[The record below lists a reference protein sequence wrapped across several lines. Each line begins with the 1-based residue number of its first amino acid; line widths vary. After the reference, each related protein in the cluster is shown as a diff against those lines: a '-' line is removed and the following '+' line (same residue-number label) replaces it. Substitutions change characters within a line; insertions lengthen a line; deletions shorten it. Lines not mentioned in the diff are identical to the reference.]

1 MNDMAEGSDAG
12 FVFLDVQGRRWPRLR
27 RGLLILGLGVF
38 LAVVLFVG
46 ALCVKPQLHVP
57 SSVRQLQTRL
67 KTLQKEDSGP
77 PLKATKP
84 LWLEF
89 ARPANPAAQGRQG
102 APSEAV
108 PARPKYTGEIKAG
121 FYVNGDQSSYD
132 SLKAHK
138 GSLTHVCVEW
148 LTLVDGLGTL
158 VSRQDSHLLALL
170 KGGGPVFM
178 PVLNN
183 LTGDSWQPEAVE
195 GLANG
200 PVARQEHFLGEL
212 VQQLIAMGA
221 GGLVVDWG
229 QLDPA
234 YTAEIAALLK
244 RMAAALH
251 REGMELWL
259 CVPMGEE
266 LRAFDLEVVA
276 PAIDRLVATLHDEN
290 SENDPPGPIASQEWF
305 DGWLEA
311 MMDYGE
317 PQQWIVGI
325 GSYGYDWAQGEQ
337 KAEVLRFPDIMS
349 RAGRSGDTV
358 CKSEAPLYNPHFF
371 YEDEGSEHTVWFLD
385 VSTFLNQVQAARD
398 RKVGGIAISD
408 LGYEDPAIW
417 YALELPGRPDLH
429 GVDLQPFQELK
440 ATGTVTHVGKG
451 EFLTLDD
458 AIADGARKLKADAAG
473 HLVTS
478 YEHFPS
484 YLTLCRQGP
493 GDKEQVA
500 ISFDDG
506 PDPKWTP
513 RLLDILKAK
522 QVKASFFLVGMRVEA
537 FPEIVKRI
545 VEEGH
550 EIGVHTYTHPNLA
563 AVSEERALLELNATQ
578 RLLETITG
586 RSTILFRPPYNADSR
601 PYDPTEIIPV
611 KLAQQLGYLTVTENI
626 DPEDWMK
633 PGVELMLQRVKQE
646 RRRGGNIILLHDA
659 GGDRSQTLEALP
671 AIIDYLQDR
680 GDAIVSLSEMLEE
693 SPDYLMPPLRHD
705 EEKMMRMVTSGGFW
719 ALHGVEGFLW
729 AFMITATALTALRSL
744 AIALLACRRKARRRS
759 PDAARSY
766 PPVSVIL
773 PAYNEE
779 KVIGKTLSCLLQSTY
794 PGDFEIVV
802 VDDGSGDRT
811 AGIVTQVAAQDQ
823 RVRLL
828 RQPNQGKAAALR
840 AGIEA
845 AGYEILV
852 TLDADTQFQPETIEH
867 LVRPLRDQEVAAVS
881 GHAKVGNPRTFIA
894 RCQAL
899 EYTCGF
905 NLDRRAYHQLNC
917 ITVVPGAVSA
927 MKRSAVWR
935 AGGVSADTLAE
946 DTDLTLSFHRARYRV
961 AYTADAVAWTEAPE
975 TVAALARQRF
985 RWAFGTLQCLWKH
998 RDLVFNARHGALGW
1012 FSLPGIWFFQI
1023 LLVAIGP
1030 ILDGMLLASLLLGF
1044 GSEFLPY
1051 FVTFLLTDVL
1061 LAALACRL
1069 EKEPLRKSLLI
1080 LPMRFIYRP
1089 LLGWVIW
1096 KALFRAAQGA
1106 WVNWGKLERTAS
1118 VAMRA

>member
-1 MNDMAEGSDAG
+1 MAEGSDGG
-12 FVFLDVQGRRWPRLR
+12 FIFLDVQGRRWPRMR
-27 RGLLILGLGVF
+27 RILLIASLLVF
-38 LAVVLFVG
+38 LAVVVFIG
-46 ALCVKPQLHVP
+46 CLCVKPQLHLP
-57 SSVRQLQTRL
+57 NSVRQLQTRL
-67 KTLQKEDSGP
+67 KALQKEDPAP

-89 ARPANPAAQGRQG
+89 AKPASAAQ
-102 APSEAV
+102 PHNEAAIDLSV
-108 PARPKYTGEIKAG
+108 ARPRMAGEIKAA
-121 FYVNGDQSSYD
+121 FYLNGDQSSFD
-132 SLKAHK
+132 SFKAHK

-148 LTLVDGLGTL
+148 LTLADGLGTL
-158 VSRQDSHLLALL
+158 VVRPDQKLLALL

-178 PVLNN
+178 LVLNN
-183 LTGDSWQPEAVE
+183 LIGDSWQPEAVE

-200 PVARQEHFLGEL
+200 PAAGQERFLDEL
-212 VQQLIAMGA
+212 VPQLTAMGA

-229 QLDPA
+229 QLDPM
-234 YTAEIAALLK
+234 YAEQIAGLLK
-244 RMAAALH
+244 RMAVALH
-251 REGMELWL
+251 RQGMELWL

-266 LRAFDLEVVA
+266 LRAFDLELLA
-276 PAIDRLVATLHDEN
+276 PEIDRFVATLHDEN
-290 SENDPPGPIASQEWF
+290 SENDPPGPIASLEWF
-305 DGWLEA
+305 NGWLEA

-317 PQQWIVGI
+317 PQQWVVGI
-325 GSYGYDWAQGEQ
+325 GAYGYDWTQGEH

-349 RAGRSGDTV
+349 RAGRSGTPV
-358 CKSEAPLYNPHFF
+358 CKSEAPFYNPSFF
-371 YEDEGSEHTVWFLD
+371 YEDEGSEHRVWFLD
-385 VSTFLNQVQAARD
+385 ASSFLNQLQVARN
-398 RKVGGIAISD
+398 RRVGGIAISD

-417 YALELPGRPDLH
+417 YPLELPGWQDLH
-429 GVDLQPFQELK
+429 GLDLQPLQELK
-440 ATGTVTHVGKG
+440 ATGTVTHVGRG

-458 AIADGARKLKADAAG
+458 AIAGGARKVTVDGAG
-473 HLVTS
+473 NFVSS
-478 YEHFPS
+478 YDRFPS
-484 YLTLCRQGP
+484 YLTLCHQGP
-493 GDKEQVA
+493 GNKDQVA

-513 RLLDILKAK
+513 RILDILKAK
-522 QVKASFFLVGMRVEA
+522 KVKASFFVVGMRMEA
-537 FPEIVKRI
+537 FPEIVRRI
-545 VEEGH
+545 VAEGH

-563 AVSEERALLELNATQ
+563 VVSEERALLELNATQ

-601 PYDPTEIIPV
+601 PYDPAEIIPI

-626 DPEDWMK
+626 DPEDWMR
-633 PGVELMLQRVKQE
+633 PGVAVMLERVKQE

-659 GGDRSQTLEALP
+659 GGDRSQTLAALP

-693 SPDYLMPPLRHD
+693 APDYLMPPFRHD
-705 EEKMMRMVTSGGFW
+705 EEKMMRMVTSSGFR

-744 AIALLACRRKARRRS
+744 VIALLACRRKEQTGFAG
-759 PDAARSY
+759 AALFH

-779 KVIGKTLSCLLQSTY
+779 KVIGRTLSCLLQTRY
-794 PGDFEIVV
+794 PGSVEILVI
-802 VDDGSGDRT
+802 DDGSRDRT
-811 AGIVTQVAAQDQ
+811 AAIVSRMAAQDQ
-823 RVRLL
+823 RVRLR
-828 RQPNQGKAAALR
+828 RQPNQGKASALR

-845 AGYEILV
+845 ASHEILV
-852 TLDADTQFQPETIEH
+852 MLDADTQFQPETITH
-867 LVRPLRDQEVAAVS
+867 LVQPLRGKEVAAVS

-927 MKRSAVWR
+927 MKRRAVR
-935 AGGVSADTLAE
+935 RVGGICADTLAE
-946 DTDLTLSFHRARYRV
+946 DTDLTLSFHRAGFRV

-975 TVAALARQRF
+975 TFAALAKQRF

-998 RDLVFNARHGALGW
+998 RDLVFNPRCGALGW
-1012 FSLPGIWFFQI
+1012 FSLPGVWFFQI

-1030 ILDGMLLASLLLGF
+1030 MVDGMLIASLLLGF
-1044 GSEFLPY
+1044 GSTLLPY
-1051 FVTFLLTDVL
+1051 FITFLVTDVF
-1061 LAALACRL
+1061 LAALASHFER
-1069 EKEPLRKSLLI
+1069 EPLRKSLLI
-1080 LPMRFIYRP
+1080 IPMRFIYRP

-1096 KALFRAAQGA
+1096 KALFRAVQGA

-1118 VAMRA
+1118 VPMRV